1 MEHNNKKFMAPVIIG
16 VSDLAFVLLFCFIV
30 LGTGAQRMTVID
42 LPFGGRATVQDL
54 KTKFTVEIKRSSNTS
69 LSEMI
74 VRYNGIPTESIRF
87 TVSTEN
93 LSKQSAYQDL
103 KMKLDAIFGK
113 FASEDPKNRTV
124 EIYSSVYSYYGLIA
138 VTIAA
143 CNQLDYKVSLR
154 YKSSE
159 G

>member
-1 MEHNNKKFMAPVIIG
+1 MAPVIIG

-42 LPFGGRATVQDL
+42 LPFGGRATPEDL
-54 KTKFTVEIKRSSNTS
+54 RTKFTVEIERSANTS

-74 VRYNGIPTESIRF
+74 VRYNGIPSESIKF
-87 TVSTEN
+87 SVSTEN
-93 LSKQSAYQDL
+93 LSKQSAYVDL
-103 KMKLDAIFGK
+103 KYRLDRIFNK
-113 FASEDPKNRTV
+113 FADQDPKNRTV

-154 YKSSE
+154 YKSAE